1 MSFLFPEFLW
11 AFLVLLIPIII
22 HLFNFKKYKTLYFSS
37 LNFIKHVDQKTRSTQ
52 QLKHILVLLS
62 RVLAFSFL
70 VLAFAQPF
78 FDDGVGSK
86 NSKNTIVCI
95 YIDNSFSMQA
105 RGAEGE
111 LISEARQKAQE
122 IIEKSSLDTKF
133 VIGTNAMSGREQHI
147 LNKVDALEKIDG
159 ITFSPLPKPINQIVN
174 WQSEVLSDVSEELG
188 SDVTINYFL
197 FSDFQKNNANKNINE
212 TAIIDINY
220 YPVQLIP
227 EKFSNVYID
236 SIWFTSPVHKVNAK
250 NELNIKA
257 VNTGKE
263 DLKNVEISI
272 AIANYNKTI
281 FIDLP
286 AESNITSVV
295 TYTNKTEGFQS
306 GSIKIVD
313 KHVFFDDSYY
323 ISYEVKKN
331 TNVLVLNGEDAVS
344 NTSMVYDLDDY
355 YVTKTKE
362 ITAITKDDFSNA
374 DIVIIN
380 GVNDLSSGVVNYLI
394 EFIEN
399 GGSVS
404 LFPGRKPN
412 LNEWNN
418 FLSKVK
424 LAGMGSIVPSGNRI
438 NSLNYADPFFTGMF
452 ERETNNLNMP
462 SVSKTFRA
470 LASNSG
476 AISLIQLQNGLP
488 LLTYNKLEGNVF
500 MFYSSI
506 HSDFGNFSKDA
517 LFSAILLRM
526 GEMSSRKQPLSI
538 TIGKDTRFPIYSE
551 IPQSSSV
558 HIKDGK
564 IDFIPQ
570 ISEIGGVHYIS
581 INQIDDFSELLA
593 TNYTI
598 ETEEIVGKL
607 SLNYNRLESNLTPY
621 SIEEITGIFGN
632 TGKVSINQVGSGDNL
647 SALEIDKPFS
657 YWRICIILALIFIFV
672 EMLLVR
678 LLK

>member
-1 MSFLFPEFLW
+1 MSFIFPEFLW

-22 HLFNFKKYKTLYFSS
+22 HLFNFKKYKTIYFSS

-62 RVLAFSFL
+62 RILAFSFL
-70 VLAFAQPF
+70 VLAFAQPY
-78 FDDGVGSK
+78 FDNGIGS
-86 NSKNTIVCI
+86 NSSKNTVVCI

-122 IIEKSSLDTKF
+122 IVEDASLDTKF
-133 VIGTNAMSGREQHI
+133 IIGTNAMSGREQHV
-147 LNKVDALEKIDG
+147 LNKVDALEKIDN
-159 ITFSPLPKPINQIVN
+159 ITFSPLPKPIYQIVN
-174 WQSEVLSDVSEELG
+174 WQTEVLSNAIEEFETEA
-188 SDVTINYFL
+188 SINYFL
-197 FSDFQKNNANKNINE
+197 FSDFQENNTTKNINQS
-212 TAIIDINY
+212 AVLDINY
-220 YPVQLIP
+220 YPVQLLP
-227 EKFSNVYID
+227 EKLANVYVD
-236 SIWFTSPVHKVNAK
+236 SVWFTSPVHKVNGK
-250 NELNIKA
+250 NELNIQT

-263 DLKNVEISI
+263 DLKNVEITI
-272 AIANYNKTI
+272 EVANYNKTI

-286 AESNITSVV
+286 AESNAKSVV
-295 TYTNKTEGFQS
+295 TYSNKSEGFQS
-306 GSIKIVD
+306 GSVKIVD
-313 KHVFFDDSYY
+313 KHVFFDDSYF

-331 TNVLVLNGEDAVS
+331 TNVLVLNGKDAVL
-344 NTSMVYDLDDY
+344 NTSMVYNLDDY
-355 YVTKTKE
+355 YITQTKE
-362 ITAITKDDFSNA
+362 ITAITKDDFYNE
-374 DIVIIN
+374 DLVVIN

-394 EFIEN
+394 EFIKN

-404 LFPGRKPN
+404 LFPGRNPN

-424 LAGMGSIVPSGNRI
+424 LAGMSTIVPSGNRI
-438 NSLNYADPFFTGMF
+438 NNLNYADPFFKGMF
-452 ERETNNLNMP
+452 EQETNNLNMP

-470 LASNSG
+470 LTSNSG

-488 LLTYNKLEGNVF
+488 LLTYNQLEGNVF

-506 HSDFGNFSKDA
+506 HSDFGDFSKDA

-526 GEMSSRKQPLSI
+526 GVMSSRKQPISI
-538 TIGKDTRFPIYSE
+538 TIGKDSRFPIYSD
-551 IPQSSSV
+551 IPQSSTV
-558 HIKDGK
+558 HIKNGK

-570 ISEIGGVHYIS
+570 KNEIGGVYYIS
-581 INQIDDFSELLA
+581 INQVDDFSELLA

-598 ETEEIVGKL
+598 ETDAVIGNL
-607 SLNYNRLESNLTPY
+607 SLNYNRLESNLSSY
-621 SIEEITGIFGN
+621 SIEEITKIFGN
-632 TGKVSINQVGSGDNL
+632 TGNLNINQIRTGRNL

-657 YWRICIILALIFIFV
+657 YWRLCIILALIFIFV